1 MIRRRGRS
9 QSIYH
14 IVEKDADIDED
25 EDIDIQE
32 SSEKVAAM
40 DGKFFEQFIA
50 LRFADGEAGRDTF
63 KPIQDSSANNNSAID
78 FTQCRGIYK
87 DISRPTHKEA
97 EFFYKSALIT
107 INQRLGVN
115 YEMKDLPNAQL
126 FQYAQETLNVNPQ
139 EHEALLQRVSNS
151 LPPPLIMVVDVISA
165 KGLLAKDSNG
175 LSDPFCVLGIVALWR
190 ENTSEGGKHK
200 MSHSR
205 HDLLLDHASKDSLC
219 VTEVKEKTLCP
230 TWGEQF
236 RFDVG
241 DVNNEQLQVEVWDH
255 DEDSSVGQLIK
266 KNAGEVSNLKGMGRF
281 FKEIAQSAK
290 KDGKNLD
297 DFLGWITIP
306 LNTISS
312 QGLECSFPLQSR
324 GKSKVEGELKL
335 KLQLALKKDAP
346 KASTEAMGAAHQYLW
361 YNFTHHEVCDNAMT
375 EYRWS
380 GQLPPAPRAV
390 LHQLAQQQQLPEI
403 YQLASQWIA
412 YSQQCVLPRL
422 DLNVMLSIITGITNL
437 WDKGPPDEQMV
448 TYLHQSC
455 SEFVEHSMR
464 MLQKQHE
471 AFPFRDTEAVLQLHL
486 LLRCMV
492 LIKQLSEK
500 LSWGI
505 FKENVRELITD
516 AIKTST
522 KDWCEKQSLLC
533 EEVHEAKKNIL
544 FQDDEDFEGNDGE
557 ETEESKKVAILVNLI
572 ENMINHVKV
581 QIRQPSIIYKK
592 AFDIDFTVLIHT
604 ELADKIMAEINDV
617 VSSVGKLSRNDSHQ
631 TAIALFSLYLA
642 VRGFHTAADR
652 SYRSDLETKNY
663 HMVFKKSVEQWFDLA
678 RSKAKA
684 RIQKAVEVDEV
695 RLVDSMV
702 KHSSSAVDVTTT
714 FVQIKEFWTKLNW
727 PDKNGAY
734 VFVAKVTDD
743 IRQGAVDYANII
755 HRKLNENKFYDDE
768 GRFDVTDQLCIA
780 VNNIEQVRRY
790 LSSLPV
796 QLDFERVLDGLL
808 IEHGSV
814 GSEQC
819 GLTLHTMLASADED
833 MLNVIGK
840 VVRHVGQKMEP
851 DFRKYTAPLMSA
863 PPESNLDDVIT
874 PLMEYLDSNLI
885 TLHSCLLKANFQR
898 ILEELWLVVL
908 NILKEMVNSGY
919 KTLNQYPLIGQ
930 RMHDAYDVIGNFFHA
945 EGKGLPMK
953 VIECAAFK
961 EAMGKLGK
969 FGTST
974 KRLIEDYLMARG
986 VQQEAANQ
994 ADSPLGTLTIKCN
1007 YKQSQQK
1014 LRVRVMNATQIR
1026 PLDDNGLSDPYVIV
1040 YLQPHHVFPQTH
1052 FQKTQVIKKT
1062 LHPLFDETFEFNVPH
1077 NQVLSYGATVHFVL
1091 MDYDFL
1097 KNDFGGE
1104 AYLQI
1109 NDVPGVHGKKSKNL
1123 GEESPISLH
1132 LLPGVTKEDE
1142 AWMYVQTLKERSS
1155 DKEAAEFLK
1164 LHKIK

>member
-14 IVEKDADIDED
+14 IVEKDADVDED
-25 EDIDIQE
+25 EHIDIQE

-50 LRFADGEAGRDTF
+50 LRFADGEAGQDTF

-126 FQYAQETLNVNPQ
+126 FKYAQETLNVNPQ
-139 EHEALLQRVSNS
+139 EHEALLERVSNS
-151 LPPPLIMVVDVISA
+151 LPPALIMVVDVISA

-230 TWGEQF
+230 TWREQF

-266 KNAGEVSNLKGMGRF
+266 KNAGDVSNLKGMGRF

-297 DFLGWITIP
+297 DFLGWVTIP

-448 TYLHQSC
+448 TYLHKSC

-471 AFPFRDTEAVLQLHL
+471 AFPFRDTQAVLQLHL

-505 FKENVRELITD
+505 FKENVKDLITD
-516 AIKTST
+516 AIK
-522 KDWCEKQSLLC
+522 
-533 EEVHEAKKNIL
+533 
-544 FQDDEDFEGNDGE
+544 
-557 ETEESKKVAILVNLI
+557 
-572 ENMINHVKV
+572 
-581 QIRQPSIIYKK
+581 
-592 AFDIDFTVLIHT
+592 
-604 ELADKIMAEINDV
+604 
-617 VSSVGKLSRNDSHQ
+617 VSS
-631 TAIALFSLYLA
+631 FSS
-642 VRGFHTAADR
+642 T
-652 SYRSDLETKNY
+652 
-663 HMVFKKSVEQWFDLA
+663 
-678 RSKAKA
+678 
-684 RIQKAVEVDEV
+684 
-695 RLVDSMV
+695 
-702 KHSSSAVDVTTT
+702 
-714 FVQIKEFWTKLNW
+714 
-727 PDKNGAY
+727 
-734 VFVAKVTDD
+734 
-743 IRQGAVDYANII
+743 
-755 HRKLNENKFYDDE
+755 
-768 GRFDVTDQLCIA
+768 
-780 VNNIEQVRRY
+780 
-790 LSSLPV
+790 LSSL
-796 QLDFERVLDGLL
+796 
-808 IEHGSV
+808 
-814 GSEQC
+814 
-819 GLTLHTMLASADED
+819 
-833 MLNVIGK
+833 
-840 VVRHVGQKMEP
+840 
-851 DFRKYTAPLMSA
+851 
-863 PPESNLDDVIT
+863 
-874 PLMEYLDSNLI
+874 
-885 TLHSCLLKANFQR
+885 
-898 ILEELWLVVL
+898 
-908 NILKEMVNSGY
+908 
-919 KTLNQYPLIGQ
+919 
-930 RMHDAYDVIGNFFHA
+930 
-945 EGKGLPMK
+945 
-953 VIECAAFK
+953 
-961 EAMGKLGK
+961 
-969 FGTST
+969 
-974 KRLIEDYLMARG
+974 
-986 VQQEAANQ
+986 
-994 ADSPLGTLTIKCN
+994 
-1007 YKQSQQK
+1007 
-1014 LRVRVMNATQIR
+1014 
-1026 PLDDNGLSDPYVIV
+1026 
-1040 YLQPHHVFPQTH
+1040 
-1052 FQKTQVIKKT
+1052 
-1062 LHPLFDETFEFNVPH
+1062 
-1077 NQVLSYGATVHFVL
+1077 
-1091 MDYDFL
+1091 
-1097 KNDFGGE
+1097 
-1104 AYLQI
+1104 
-1109 NDVPGVHGKKSKNL
+1109 
-1123 GEESPISLH
+1123 
-1132 LLPGVTKEDE
+1132 
-1142 AWMYVQTLKERSS
+1142 
-1155 DKEAAEFLK
+1155 
-1164 LHKIK
+1164 